1 MSPLDAHYTTFAK
14 DWASREELHH
24 EAGLNRLL
32 EAMARWRSKR
42 IARAIV
48 QRDGAVIQAGPFAG
62 MGYHDYA
69 TFGCL
74 APVLLGSY
82 EQELHPHILALR
94 DAGLKRIVDIGCA
107 EGHYAVGLARLLP
120 DVVVHAYDVDP
131 RAQAACARLA
141 AMNGVEDRVKVAGLF
156 RGEDFATVAGVDTL
170 VMMDA
175 EGAEDDL
182 LDPQAWP
189 ALQTVRLIVETHDVY
204 RPGVLDRVRARFE
217 ATHDITVVHP
227 GPKTATLPDLLR
239 NRSHLDQLLAVWE
252 FRAAPTPWLVMVPK
266 AAG

>member
-14 DWASREELHH
+14 DWVSREELHH

-156 RGEDFATVAGVDTL
+156 RGEDFAAVAGVDTL

-189 ALQTVRLIVETHDVY
+189 ALQTVRLIVETHDIF
-204 RPGVLDRVRARFE
+204 RPGVKDRLVARFAPSHHIE
-217 ATHDITVVHP
+217 VVENAP
-227 GPKTATLPDLLR
+227 RLGSRPEWLTPL
-239 NRSHLDQLLAVWE
+239 SGLDQLIAMWE
-252 FRAAPTPWLVMVPK
+252 WRRAPTPWLVMSPR
-266 AAG
+266 